1 MRQRDWSK
9 VILAGIL
16 LTAFVLRILGL
27 GWGLPYVYH
36 PDEPTHVGIVL
47 NILKTGDFNPH
58 WFKYPSFRVYASLP
72 VAIVY
77 FLAAVAK
84 GKFTSVQQ
92 MVPARLLT
100 AGSGTTEIASLYYG
114 LRLWMALFGFAG
126 VGYLY
131 HWARKNVN
139 ERVALLS
146 ALFLAISPVHV
157 LVSHWYRPD
166 TVLALFCGAGVFA
179 AAQLYRRDEL
189 KMYVLCGF
197 WVGLAASVKY
207 NAMALQ
213 FLPLLLAHLLARRNL
228 LDWRLGLAALVAL
241 LTFLA
246 ITPYALF
253 DLPAF
258 LDGFAFE
265 IAHYYVRGHPGA
277 DVTGGYLGNLAWYVG
292 KLVSYDGLL
301 ALLAA
306 AAPFLIARERR
317 KEALVLASWP
327 VCVLLLN
334 TSAKVRTVLAL
345 VPMFLVLYLL
355 AAVAFDR
362 LLSFVEGRW
371 GPRIGRWALL
381 FGTLA
386 LLALPAARTYRT
398 DSYFMQ
404 PDVRTLAKRWL
415 EEHLP
420 PETRIGLESYG
431 PVLERPGA
439 IYSFRLVEHTL
450 EWYQAA
456 GIEYLVA
463 SNYAGMMS
471 TPERYPNEV
480 AAYKRF
486 FALPLVAAIEGPRQ
500 DIYDPPTRILI
511 YQVPLP
517 TRYEL
522 SMSEP
527 FAPWL
532 ISGFYDPE
540 DVEGRLM
547 RWTAGQAR
555 LRVRLKAGTEY
566 ILRVRG
572 RGWRPQKIG
581 AAHTVVSLEGMRLA
595 EHTWA
600 GGEEEWVARFRL
612 PGEPSSAGTLK
623 ELLFETDTWRP
634 SEVLGTDDGRSLG
647 VLLET
652 IIIEEAPAS

>member
-1 MRQRDWSK
+1 MPQRTWSL
-9 VILAGIL
+9 ILAGIL
-16 LTAFVLRILGL
+16 LVAFVLRVLGL
-27 GWGLPYVYH
+27 GWGLPFVYH

-58 WFKYPSFRVYASLP
+58 WFKYPSFRVYVSLP

-92 MVPARLLT
+92 MVPAKLLIT
-100 AGSGTTEIASLYYG
+100 GSGTTEIASLYYG
-114 LRLWMALFGFAG
+114 LRLWMALFGLAG

-131 HWARKNVN
+131 YWARKNFN
-139 ERVALLS
+139 ERVAFFS

-166 TVLALFCGAGVFA
+166 TILALFCGAGVFA
-179 AAQLYRRDEL
+179 AVQLYRKDEWR
-189 KMYVLCGF
+189 MYAICGF

-213 FLPLLLAHLLARRNL
+213 FLPVLLAHLLARRKL
-228 LDWRLGLAALVAL
+228 LDWRLGLAALVAV
-241 LTFLA
+241 LTFLM

-277 DVTGGYLGNLAWYVG
+277 DVTGGYLENLAWYIG
-292 KLVSYDGLL
+292 KLTSYDGLL
-301 ALLAA
+301 VLLAA
-306 AAPFLIARERR
+306 AAPFLIERARR
-317 KEALVLASWP
+317 KEALVLVSWP
-327 VCVLLLN
+327 VCVLLLD

-355 AAVAFDR
+355 AAVTFDK
-362 LLSFVEGRW
+362 LISLIGGRW
-371 GPRIGRWALL
+371 GFKAGRWVSSI
-381 FGTLA
+381 GTIA
-386 LLALPAARTYRT
+386 LLALPVVRTYRM
-398 DSYFMQ
+398 DSYFLQ
-404 PDVRTLAKRWL
+404 PDVRTLAKCWL
-415 EEHLP
+415 EEHLQ
-420 PETRIGLESYG
+420 PETRVGLESYG

-439 IYSFRLVEHTL
+439 IYSFRLIEHSL

-456 GIEYLVA
+456 GVEYLVA

-471 TPERYPNEV
+471 TPERYPKEV
-480 AAYKRF
+480 AAYQQL
-486 FALPLVAAIEGPRQ
+486 FALPLVATIEGPRQ
-500 DIYDPPTRILI
+500 DIYDPPSKILI
-511 YQVPLP
+511 YRVPLP

-522 SMSEP
+522 PMSER

-532 ISGFYDPE
+532 ESGFYEPE
-540 DVEGRLM
+540 DIGGHLL
-547 RWTAGQAR
+547 RWTADRAKVK
-555 LRVRLKAGTEY
+555 VRLKTGGEY
-566 ILRVRG
+566 VFRVRG
-572 RGWRPQKIG
+572 RGWRPQEVE
-581 AAHTVVSLEGMRLA
+581 AAHMTISLDGMRLG

-600 GGEEEWVARFRL
+600 RGDEEWLVRFRL
-612 PGEPSSAGTLK
+612 PGESTPSEVFK
-623 ELLFETDTWRP
+623 EFLLETNTWRP
-634 SEVLGTDDGRSLG
+634 SEILGTKDERSLG

-652 IIIEEAPAS
+652 IIIEEVPPS